1 MRRLFQIAILA
12 AGLDYISK
20 MLILNVVQL
29 PLVGRIEVFPP
40 FLNFHMAWNYGVN
53 FGLFA
58 HDSPWTRWVLIAIA
72 IGVSVFIAYGHGKN
86 ALAMGAGFCRV
97 ADWWGTW
104 QCL

>member
-40 FLNFHMAWNYGVN
+40 FLNFSHGVELRGE
-53 FGLFA
+53 F
-58 HDSPWTRWVLIAIA
+58 WAI
-72 IGVSVFIAYGHGKN
+72 
-86 ALAMGAGFCRV
+86 CP
-97 ADWWGTW
+97 
-104 QCL
+104 

>member
-29 PLVGRIEVFPP
+29 PLIGRIEVFPP

-72 IGVSVFIAYGHGKN
+72 VGVSVLSPTGHGRN
-86 ALAMGAGFCRV
+86 ALAHGRRYLQGC
-97 ADWWGTW
+97 
-104 QCL
+104 